1 MSVLEVFCNLGLAA
15 LGVALLYFGAEFLV
29 RGGVSLALKARV
41 SRLVIGLT
49 LAAFATS
56 SPELVVS
63 IDSALNGSAD
73 ISLGN
78 VIGSN
83 ICNVALILGLC
94 AVLRPMPFHA
104 NLKKFDLPVMMFAVL
119 ALTGFYFLNGGVNR
133 PEGALFFVCIL
144 AYTSLNVILS
154 KRQSKREAAVGAP
167 ENGAE
172 SGVDPEVAESMKK
185 PLGIPLAILAVAGG
199 VAMLVFGAKSFLHA
213 AVAFADA
220 LRINKAI
227 TGLTIVAVGTS
238 LPELATSFV
247 AALKGENDIA
257 IGNIVG
263 SNIFNVFCILGI
275 VPMISPLKGED
286 IAWLDFAVM
295 LGVSGALFLF
305 GMFGKRLNRFQG
317 ALLLLAYVAYT
328 AYLVA
333 NVKPAAE
340 EPPDAA
346 APETVREEP
355 AAPRPQSGEEDGV
368 APGDAALFSLPME
381 DPLASGTP
389 RGYSIV

>member
-1 MSVLEVFCNLGLAA
+1 MPMLDLFCNLGLAV
-15 LGVALLYFGAEFLV
+15 LGVALLYYGAEFLV

-63 IDSALNGSAD
+63 IDSALRGSAD

-94 AVLRPMPFHA
+94 ALLRPMPFHA
-104 NLKKFDLPVMMFAVL
+104 NLKRFDLPVMMFSAL
-119 ALTGFYFLNGGVNR
+119 ALTGFYFLSHGINR
-133 PEGALFFVCIL
+133 LEGAFFFLCIL
-144 AYTSLNVILS
+144 AYVTLNVVLS
-154 KRQSKREAAVGAP
+154 KRQEAKKPAAGDSA
-167 ENGAE
+167 ENEGG
-172 SGVDPEVAESMKK
+172 SGIDPEVAESMEK
-185 PLGIPLAILAVAGG
+185 PLGVPLALLAVAGG
-199 VAMLVFGAKSFLHA
+199 VAMLVFGAKSFLSA
-213 AVAFADA
+213 AVAFAKAAGISDA
-220 LRINKAI
+220 V

-275 VPMISPLKGED
+275 VPVISPLAGQS
-286 IAWLDFAVM
+286 IRGLDFAVM

-305 GMFGKRLNRFQG
+305 GMFGRRLNRIQG
-317 ALLLLAYVAYT
+317 ALLLTTYIAYT
-328 AYLVA
+328 VYLVLQHA
-333 NVKPAAE
+333 
-340 EPPDAA
+340 
-346 APETVREEP
+346 
-355 AAPRPQSGEEDGV
+355 
-368 APGDAALFSLPME
+368 
-381 DPLASGTP
+381 
-389 RGYSIV
+389 

>member
-1 MSVLEVFCNLGLAA
+1 MPMFDIICNLGLAA
-15 LGVALLYFGAEFLV
+15 LGVALLYYGAEFLV

-63 IDSALNGSAD
+63 IDSALRGSAD

-78 VIGSN
+78 IIGSN

-94 AVLRPMPFHA
+94 AILRPMPFHA
-104 NLKKFDLPVMMFAVL
+104 NLKRFDLPVMMFAML
-119 ALTGFYFLNGGVNR
+119 ALTGFYFLSHGINR
-133 PEGALFFVCIL
+133 WEGAFFCLCIL
-144 AYTSLNVILS
+144 TYTTLNVILS
-154 KRQSKREAAVGAP
+154 KKQEAKKAAGSG
-167 ENGAE
+167 ENAADGEAE
-172 SGVDPEVAESMKK
+172 SGLDPEIAESMEK
-185 PLGIPLAILAVAGG
+185 PLGVPLAILAVAGG
-199 VAMLVFGAKSFLHA
+199 IVMLVLGAKAFLA
-213 AVAFADA
+213 SAVAFADA
-220 LRINKAI
+220 FGISKAV

-275 VPMISPLKGED
+275 VPVISPLAGQS
-286 IAWLDFAVM
+286 IRGLDFAVM

-305 GMFGKRLNRFQG
+305 GMFGKRLNRVQG
-317 ALLLLAYVAYT
+317 ALLLAAYVAYT
-328 AYLVA
+328 AYLVMHHA
-333 NVKPAAE
+333 
-340 EPPDAA
+340 
-346 APETVREEP
+346 
-355 AAPRPQSGEEDGV
+355 
-368 APGDAALFSLPME
+368 
-381 DPLASGTP
+381 
-389 RGYSIV
+389 